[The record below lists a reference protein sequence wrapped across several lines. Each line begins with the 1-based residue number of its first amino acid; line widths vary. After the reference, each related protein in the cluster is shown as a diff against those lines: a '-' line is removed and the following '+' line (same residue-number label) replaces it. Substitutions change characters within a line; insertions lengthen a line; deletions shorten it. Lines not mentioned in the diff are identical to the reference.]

1 MGSCLDSA
9 FFIPTLTL
17 YCAMQG
23 TYLGTLEDVN
33 HLDLVGWVNTARY
46 KWAEI
51 MGREIKFKP
60 ATFYLSV
67 ADNIA
72 RAVEGQEPHRLRE
85 EVDQVDEEILD
96 ETERAQMAESLA
108 KGGPGRESR
117 GGQIGRRKD
126 TGQEGAVSA
135 KRKASAGLDSDVPSL
150 RL

>member
-1 MGSCLDSA
+1 M
-9 FFIPTLTL
+9 
-17 YCAMQG
+17 
-23 TYLGTLEDVN
+23 N

-72 RAVEGQEPHRLRE
+72 RAVEGQELHRLQE
-85 EVDQVDEEILD
+85 GADQVDQEILE

-108 KGGPGRESR
+108 KGGPSRESR

-126 TGQEGAVSA
+126 TGQGAVSA
-135 KRKASAGLDSDVPSL
+135 KRKASAGVDSDVPSL